1 MLRSLLSRFMVL
13 ACMAMVAPTLAQPNE
28 PREYQDGKR
37 RTVLLPQGDKSF
49 ADAVV
54 DRSASTGT
62 IEDSA
67 CDQQAIL
74 GPPDFSRSVKVEGM
88 TLSISEDGETWIDL
102 GDISGGRAEVD
113 LAGLVPSDASYRL
126 VSLTDDGDGCGTR
139 FAGADVDAV
148 AAIGSTLRFVIL
160 FAVDSTELRPEA
172 QDALDALAQNI
183 ADAGL
188 SEFRVVGHTDSTG
201 DDTYTLPF
209 HEIAP

>member
-1 MLRSLLSRFMVL
+1 
-13 ACMAMVAPTLAQPNE
+13 MAMVAPTLAQPNE
-28 PREYQDGKR
+28 TREYQDGKR

-126 VSLTDDGDGCGTR
+126 VSLIDDGDGCGTR

-160 FAVDSTELRPEA
+160 FAVDSTKLRPEA

>member
-1 MLRSLLSRFMVL
+1 
-13 ACMAMVAPTLAQPNE
+13 MAMAAPTLAQPNE
-28 PREYQDGKR
+28 TREYQDGKR
-37 RTVLLPQGDKSF
+37 GTVLLPQGDKSF

-62 IEDSA
+62 IDDSA

-113 LAGLVPSDASYRL
+113 LAGLVPADASYRL

-148 AAIGSTLRFVIL
+148 AAIGSTLRFVLDCAIL

-172 QDALDALAQNI
+172 QDALDALAQDI